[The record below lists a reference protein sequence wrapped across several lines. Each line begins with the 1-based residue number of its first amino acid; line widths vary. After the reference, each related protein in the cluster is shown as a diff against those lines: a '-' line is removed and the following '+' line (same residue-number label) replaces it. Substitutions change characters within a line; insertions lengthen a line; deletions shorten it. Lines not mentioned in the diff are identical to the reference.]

1 MTEGRNEGSASE
13 KKITISDIDFS
24 KIKNDTITI
33 ETTTIN
39 LTAGQAMNCYIEK
52 NDKRS
57 VREAIKKDST
67 KRYLSHP

>member
-24 KIKNDTITI
+24 KIKNDT
-33 ETTTIN
+33 ETTIN

-57 VREAIKKDST
+57 VREVT
-67 KRYLSHP
+67 KRILPKGI